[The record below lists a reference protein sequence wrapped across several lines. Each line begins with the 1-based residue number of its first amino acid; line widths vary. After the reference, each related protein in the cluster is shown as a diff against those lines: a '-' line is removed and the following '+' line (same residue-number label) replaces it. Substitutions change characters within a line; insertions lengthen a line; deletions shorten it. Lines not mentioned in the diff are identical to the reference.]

1 MDVLY
6 PLVLFA
12 TIGGITIALCSRGVP
27 DSERRWLSFWLTVT
41 LSLRLIAATMFAAF
55 PSTRLFHED
64 AAGYEL
70 WGMLMARGWHGDAPP
85 TIIYITQNYGYK
97 YIAGAIYYV
106 FGQFQPLLAYSNCVI
121 GTLTA
126 FLVYRLAR
134 QFFHPLVARRAMLL
148 TALVP
153 SMILW
158 SAIALKD
165 TLMSLLILIALSSCV
180 SLKRRFSFWAIAG
193 VAASIAAMQPI
204 RFYMI
209 YFLGFAI
216 VLSLFL
222 ERGLSLV
229 SGVYKQ
235 IALVG
240 LVGAVLVLVGLSG
253 NVSEGTS
260 IVNLAQASS
269 FRHGMAVSAQ
279 SGFAADADV
288 STPAGAL
295 ALMPLG
301 IAELLLGP
309 FPWQFGSLRALFA
322 APETIYWWLLFP
334 SVLRGMF
341 WSVRSRFAET
351 SPLVLFAVIMTC
363 AYSLVHGNVGS
374 GFRQRSQIF
383 VILFMFSAYGTYR
396 RRARRASIDADLL
409 LSDELKPHAPAQA
422 ATARS

>member
-6 PLVLFA
+6 PLVLFTTVGGVA
-12 TIGGITIALCSRGVP
+12 IGLCVRGVP
-27 DSERRWLSFWLTVT
+27 EPERRWLGVWLTVT
-41 LSLRLIAATMFAAF
+41 LALRLLVATMFAAL
-55 PSTRLFHED
+55 PSTRIFHED
-64 AAGYEL
+64 AEGYEL
-70 WGMLMARGWHGDAPP
+70 WGMLMARGWHGDGPQ
-85 TIIYITQNYGYK
+85 TIIDINQNYGYK
-97 YIAGAIYYV
+97 YIAAATYYV
-106 FGQFQPLLAYSNCVI
+106 FGQFQPLLAFSNCVI
-121 GTLTA
+121 GLLTV

-158 SAIALKD
+158 SSMALKD

-180 SLKRRFSFWAIAG
+180 SLKRRFSIWPILG

-204 RFYMI
+204 RYYMI

-222 ERGLSLV
+222 DRGMSLV

-240 LVGAVLVLVGLSG
+240 LVAAVLALVGLSG

-260 IVNLAQASS
+260 TLNLAQASS
-269 FRHGMAVSAQ
+269 FRHGMAITAQ
-279 SGFAADADV
+279 SGFAADADA

-334 SVLRGMF
+334 SVIRGLF

-363 AYSLVHGNVGS
+363 AYSLLHGNVGS

-383 VILFMFSAYGTYR
+383 VILFVFAAYGTYR
-396 RRARRASIDADLL
+396 RRAKNARIDTDLL
-409 LSDELKPHAPAQA
+409 LADELKPRAPAKA
-422 ATARS
+422 AAAS